1 MGVGGGQGGA
11 AAGNWAASEARPG
24 KACIV
29 NGGSCASEND
39 AKLREQGR
47 GAPARRLR
55 LYSGSVSVVVAS
67 INLPLCRET
76 AHTGRL
82 SAYCKAMATSPP
94 ALPPGGAATPGLQ
107 HPMPDLQSLQGAYVG
122 NIERLEE
129 HAERMS
135 ERGSDLGEEIRKL
148 QLEQKASDSR
158 RSSLLSASVADEPLR
173 HVDTRSRGASA
184 SSFTNSIVDVNGA
197 ARWGGYSPG
206 GYLASPT
213 GSLRSGTEQP
223 AALQRQ
229 RSNSKTSR
237 LDQIMRVDEEEETME
252 RIEEHPGSLALHV
265 RDSTSQPAQ
274 SPSLT
279 RPLSVSSSTRQ
290 YDGMAQQLQQELRN
304 SVFLADAYGRQQ
316 HTEPEAS
323 YRQDPHD
330 RPATAASTD
339 TTHKLRTLWQDFD
352 GAHCPDTVP
361 EEAPMPSPASRSR
374 DSSMLQSAPGRAPQG
389 APPPD
394 DNMVYYPAP
403 VPRMLN
409 LPQRLSK
416 VPNVNAQT
424 KRRTQL
430 LESMQNENR
439 KSAPWLSELGPSST
453 SPKANRKS
461 RNLANLPP
469 QLRASAYFDAPAP
482 AQEFEVK
489 GESAQDTLNNILE
502 ASAHAPVSAFTDHPY
517 AGHVGDGIYEQEK
530 KKHKRTGSKANEL
543 DKNEPRKSRSSL
555 NLLDTRRNSSGD
567 ALNKLKKRNSSADL
581 NLLTVRATE
590 SRMSLGDELEDHDA
604 DARGPSSDGEHAVHS
619 VDGDP
624 QHATDDEGEEEEE
637 EEAPEEQSFG
647 APTTLLAELQMRK
660 AQQKTRN
667 LTAATAFP
675 NGMHATLL
683 ELDAVAE
690 IEKKKRLKK
699 KVNLAW
705 EAQAPQDEESDSD
718 EDVPLGMLYPG
729 RESLANKR
737 QGVPMKD
744 DWDRPLGLIA
754 QREMEQNEPLS
765 QRRSRLLGNNR
776 NTRLLDATRR
786 NTQFTELNGSSQRYL
801 AVPTSTTPQPESEE
815 DEGETLAQRMRR
827 MKDRQALDEAVVDV
841 RKSTVSNDFATEMMS
856 QFGLNEEEKSKP
868 VASNANEGEEETLG
882 QRRARLQAEA
892 LARGDANPHGSRP
905 PLRASMSMADIL
917 GAHPIDPNNSARKIT
932 DEQLLSAL
940 PQGSLLHKNAVK
952 QERHRVSR
960 IDLNH
965 RISTYNL
972 EQPLL
977 GKGVGKISE
986 DQPIGAKIQAYKD
999 KMAGVGVATP
1009 MTAPAL
1015 SGNPMINSSMSSV
1028 NLLGGQRNSY
1038 FPQAHLQQPMM
1049 GMSGHEMMSPQ
1060 MMGMQMNMA
1069 GMPTGAML
1077 GMGYPQM
1084 GPMGMAG
1091 MRQSSMISLP
1101 TMPMGGMNMNM
1112 GMMQPG
1118 MGMQQN
1124 MGPMM
1129 VDPPMDPRQRD
1140 AIDRWRSS
1148 IMH

>member
-1 MGVGGGQGGA
+1 
-11 AAGNWAASEARPG
+11 
-24 KACIV
+24 
-29 NGGSCASEND
+29 
-39 AKLREQGR
+39 
-47 GAPARRLR
+47 
-55 LYSGSVSVVVAS
+55 
-67 INLPLCRET
+67 
-76 AHTGRL
+76 
-82 SAYCKAMATSPP
+82 MATSPT
-94 ALPPGGAATPGLQ
+94 ARAPPGGVATSGLQ

-148 QLEQKASDSR
+148 QLEQKLSDSR

-197 ARWGGYSPG
+197 ARWGGYSPAA
-206 GYLASPT
+206 YLASPT
-213 GSLRSGTEQP
+213 GSLRSSTSQP
-223 AALQRQ
+223 TALQRQ

-252 RIEEHPGSLALHV
+252 RIEEHPGSPALHL
-265 RDSTSQPAQ
+265 RDSNSQPEQ
-274 SPSLT
+274 SPPLT
-279 RPLSVSSSTRQ
+279 QPRSVSSFTRQ
-290 YDGMAQQLQQELRN
+290 YDEMAQQLQQELRN
-304 SVFLADAYGRQQ
+304 SVVLADTYEHQQ
-316 HTEPEAS
+316 QTEPEAS
-323 YRQDPHD
+323 YREDPHADLPD
-330 RPATAASTD
+330 RPPTAASTD

-361 EEAPMPSPASRSR
+361 EEEPMPAPGNRSR
-374 DSSMLQSAPGRAPQG
+374 DSYMLKSAPDHPPQG

-394 DNMVYYPAP
+394 DSMVYYPAP

-416 VPNVNAQT
+416 VPNVNAQA

-430 LESMQNENR
+430 LESMQTENR
-439 KSAPWLSELGPSST
+439 KSAPWLSETGPSPT

-461 RNLANLPP
+461 RNLASLPP
-469 QLRASAYFDAPAP
+469 QLRASAYFDSPAP

-517 AGHVGDGIYEQEK
+517 AGHVGEDIYAQEK
-530 KKHKRTGSKANEL
+530 KKHKRAGSKANEP
-543 DKNEPRKSRSSL
+543 DKIESRKSRSSL
-555 NLLDTRRNSSGD
+555 HLLDTRRNSSGD

-590 SRMSLGDELEDHDA
+590 SRMSLGDELEHPDA
-604 DARGPSSDGEHAVHS
+604 DARGPHSDDEHAVHS
-619 VDGDP
+619 VDGDHE
-624 QHATDDEGEEEEE
+624 HAVEDEGEEEEE
-637 EEAPEEQSFG
+637 EEEPEEQLFG

-705 EAQAPQDEESDSD
+705 EAQVPQDEESDSD

-729 RESLANKR
+729 RESMANKR
-737 QGVPMKD
+737 QGAPAKD
-744 DWDRPLGLIA
+744 DWDRPIGLIA
-754 QREMEQNEPLS
+754 QREMEQSEPLS
-765 QRRSRLLGNNR
+765 QRRSRLVGNNR
-776 NTRLLDATRR
+776 NTRLLDSTKR
-786 NTQFTELNGSSQRYL
+786 NTQFTELNGSSQQYL

-827 MKDRQALDEAVVDV
+827 MKDQQALDEAVVDV
-841 RKSTVSNDFATEMMS
+841 RKSTVSNDFASEMMS
-856 QFGLNEEEKSKP
+856 QFGLNEEEKPKP

-892 LARGDANPHGSRP
+892 LARGDANPHGNRP
-905 PLRASMSMADIL
+905 PLRASMSMADVL
-917 GAHPIDPNNSARKIT
+917 GAHPIDPNNSARKVT
-932 DEQLLSAL
+932 DEQLLSSL
-940 PQGSLLHKNAVK
+940 PQGSLLHKNAMK

-977 GKGVGKISE
+977 GKGVGKLSE

-999 KMAGVGVATP
+999 RMAGVSVATP

-1015 SGNPMINSSMSSV
+1015 SGNPMMNSSMSSA

-1038 FPQAHLQQPMM
+1038 FPQAQPQQPMM
-1049 GMSGHEMMSPQ
+1049 GMSGYEMMSPQ

-1069 GMPTGAML
+1069 GMPTGGMQ

-1084 GPMGMAG
+1084 GQMGTPG
-1091 MRQSSMISLP
+1091 MRQSSMINLP

-1124 MGPMM
+1124 MGAMM
-1129 VDPPMDPRQRD
+1129 VEPPMDPRQRD

-1148 IMH
+1148 VMH

>member
-1 MGVGGGQGGA
+1 
-11 AAGNWAASEARPG
+11 
-24 KACIV
+24 
-29 NGGSCASEND
+29 
-39 AKLREQGR
+39 
-47 GAPARRLR
+47 
-55 LYSGSVSVVVAS
+55 
-67 INLPLCRET
+67 
-76 AHTGRL
+76 
-82 SAYCKAMATSPP
+82 MATSPP
-94 ALPPGGAATPGLQ
+94 TTTALAHPVRAASPDLQ
-107 HPMPDLQSLQGAYVG
+107 HPTPDLQSLQGAYVG

-135 ERGSDLGEEIRKL
+135 EKGSDLGEEIRKL
-148 QLEQKASDSR
+148 HQEQKLSDSR
-158 RSSLLSASVADEPLR
+158 RSSLLSAFVAEEPIR
-173 HVDTRSRGASA
+173 RIDTRSRGASV

-213 GSLRSGTEQP
+213 GSLRSSSSQP
-223 AALQRQ
+223 ALQRQ
-229 RSNSKTSR
+229 RSNSKASR

-252 RIEEHPGSLALHV
+252 RIEEHPGSPPPR
-265 RDSTSQPAQ
+265 RDSDSQRQQ
-274 SPSLT
+274 SPPLT
-279 RPLSVSSSTRQ
+279 RPRSVSSFTRQ
-290 YDGMAQQLQQELRN
+290 YDEMAQQLQQELRH
-304 SVFLADAYGRQQ
+304 SVILADSYEHQQQNAYEDRDL
-316 HTEPEAS
+316 P
-323 YRQDPHD
+323 D
-330 RPATAASTD
+330 RPPTAASTD

-352 GAHCPDTVP
+352 GTHCPDAVP
-361 EEAPMPSPASRSR
+361 EDEPMNFGGNGSR
-374 DSSMLQSAPGRAPQG
+374 DSSLLKPAPGPLPQG

-394 DNMVYYPAP
+394 DGMVYYPAP

-416 VPNVNAQT
+416 VPNTNVQAR
-424 KRRTQL
+424 RRTQL

-439 KSAPWLSELGPSST
+439 KSAPWLSENGPSPT

-517 AGHVGDGIYEQEK
+517 AGHVGNEVYGQEK
-530 KKHKRTGSKANEL
+530 KKHQRTGSKANEL
-543 DKNEPRKSRSSL
+543 DKIESRKSRSSL
-555 NLLDTRRNSSGD
+555 NLLDTRRNSHGD
-567 ALNKLKKRNSSADL
+567 PLNKLKKRNSSADL

-590 SRMSLGDELEDHDA
+590 SRMSLGDELEDHDP
-604 DARGPSSDGEHAVHS
+604 DARGPYPNDEHAVHS
-619 VDGDP
+619 VDGDRE
-624 QHATDDEGEEEEE
+624 HSEDDEEEEE
-637 EEAPEEQSFG
+637 EEEPEEQYFG

-705 EAQAPQDEESDSD
+705 EAQAPPEEDADSD

-729 RESLANKR
+729 RDGLANQRK
-737 QGVPMKD
+737 GAATKD
-744 DWDRPLGLIA
+744 DWDRPIGLIA
-754 QREMEQNEPLS
+754 QREIEQNEPLS
-765 QRRSRLLGNNR
+765 QRKSRLYGNNR
-776 NTRLLDATRR
+776 DTKLMDPTRR
-786 NTQFTELNGSSQRYL
+786 NTQFTELNRSSQHL
-801 AVPTSTTPQPESEE
+801 DVPTSTTPQPESEE
-815 DEGETLAQRMRR
+815 DEGETLAQRIRR
-827 MKDRQALDEAVVDV
+827 LKDQQALDEAVVDV
-841 RKSTVSNDFATEMMS
+841 RKSTVSHDFATEMMS
-856 QFGLNEEEKSKP
+856 QFGINEEEKP
-868 VASNANEGEEETLG
+868 NPAASPANDGEEETLG

-905 PLRASMSMADIL
+905 PLRASMSMADVL
-917 GAHPIDPNNSARKIT
+917 GAHPIDPNNSARKVS
-932 DEQLLSAL
+932 DEQLLSSL
-940 PQGSLLHKNAVK
+940 PQGSLLAKNAIK
-952 QERHRVSR
+952 QERRRVSR
-960 IDLNH
+960 MDLNQ
-965 RISTYNL
+965 RSSTYNL

-977 GKGVGKISE
+977 GEGVGRATQ
-986 DQPIGAKIQAYKD
+986 DQPIGANIQAYKD
-999 KMAGVGVATP
+999 RMAGVNLATP

-1015 SGNPMINSSMSSV
+1015 SGNPMTNASMSSV

-1038 FPQAHLQQPMM
+1038 FPQAQSQQPMM
-1049 GMSGHEMMSPQ
+1049 GMGGYGMMPQQ

-1069 GMPTGAML
+1069 GMPMGGMQ

-1091 MRQSSMISLP
+1091 MRQSSMINLP
-1101 TMPMGGMNMNM
+1101 TMPMSGMNMNM
-1112 GMMQPG
+1112 GMMRPG

-1129 VDPPMDPRQRD
+1129 VEPPMDPRQRD

-1148 IMH
+1148 VMH